1 MNNSNFSNNFN
12 YTNLNQKNSFLKNS
26 PKLSL
31 FKENDSEDTTSFTTG
46 NNLSPSENNS
56 FTNNPVE
63 LNSKLLFQKK
73 QISNSVE
80 NIFKQDIN
88 FKIGKNIK
96 SVLIFPNLDKKEKK
110 KNKKK
115 KKKKILY
122 ILIIIYLMNTIFI
135 MIIII

>member
-1 MNNSNFSNNFN
+1 MKIKKNLNNSNFSNNFN

-56 FTNNPVE
+56 FTNNPE

-80 NIFKQDIN
+80 NIFKDDTNYNNGNNYNNVI
-88 FKIGKNIK
+88 
-96 SVLIFPNLDKKEKK
+96 IFPQD
-110 KNKKK
+110 KKK
-115 KKKKILY
+115 KK
-122 ILIIIYLMNTIFI
+122 T
-135 MIIII
+135 

>member
-1 MNNSNFSNNFN
+1 MI
-12 YTNLNQKNSFLKNS
+12 LENSFLKNS

-115 KKKKILY
+115 KILY